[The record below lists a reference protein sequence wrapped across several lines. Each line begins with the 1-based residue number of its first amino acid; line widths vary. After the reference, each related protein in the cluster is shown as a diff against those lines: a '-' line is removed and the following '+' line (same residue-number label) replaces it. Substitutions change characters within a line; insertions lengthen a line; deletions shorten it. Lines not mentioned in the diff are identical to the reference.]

1 MDWSSVQ
8 DCIIP
13 GPDQVATLKCIPAVL
28 SNVVDWAI
36 GLAGLTAVF
45 FIIFAGFKF
54 LTSGGDPKQ
63 VEGARK
69 TMTYAIAGLIII
81 FIAFAIIK
89 LIGLITGADCITK
102 SFSSGNYLDFFNNCK

>member
-1 MDWSSVQ
+1 MDWGSCLDKTV
-8 DCIIP
+8 DP
-13 GPDQVATLKCIPAVL
+13 TGVATLRCIPAVL

-36 GLAGLTAVF
+36 GLAGLVAVF
-45 FIIFAGFKF
+45 FIIFSGFKF

-81 FIAFAIIK
+81 FIAFALIK
-89 LIGLITGADCITK
+89 LIGTITGATCINT
-102 SFSSGNYLDFFNNCK
+102 FGFDTCK

>member
-1 MDWSSVQ
+1 MW
-8 DCIIP
+8 
-13 GPDQVATLKCIPAVL
+13 PDSCLDKTVDPTGVATLDCLKYAF

-36 GLAGLTAVF
+36 ALAGLTAVF

-69 TMTYAIAGLIII
+69 TLTYAIAGLIIV
-81 FIAFAIIK
+81 FLAFAIIK
-89 LIGLITGADCITK
+89 LIGTITGATCINT
-102 SFSSGNYLDFFNNCK
+102 FGFNTCK